1 MKPAMH
7 RIFEVPEKN
16 VEHIKQTQGLVEAF
30 PGYVLRM
37 RGLPYSA
44 TPDDVVSFFPCNSV
58 AALLSERWTTQ
69 CFMSTLVRGA
79 RCSSVV

>member
-7 RIFEVPEKN
+7 RIFEEKN
-16 VEHIKQTQGLVEAF
+16 VEHIKQTQGLVESF

-44 TPDDVVSFFPCNSV
+44 TPDDVVSFFP
-58 AALLSERWTTQ
+58 
-69 CFMSTLVRGA
+69 
-79 RCSSVV
+79 